1 VSDRE
6 KQWWDKKT
14 KWREEFSTYSRQELL
29 DYANEHYNPYTPSR
43 QEEHVWGVMD
53 ELYRRYGIM
62 FGD

>member
-14 KWREEFSTYSRQELL
+14 KWREEFSTYSKQDLL
-29 DYANEHYNPYTPSR
+29 DYANKHYNPYTPSR
-43 QEEHVWGVMD
+43 QKEHVWGAMD